1 MITPLFE
8 MNMERRLIVA
18 YQEINKEVVK
28 FNASVNK
35 EIEEIQSDINDGN
48 LPIAVVKIVR
58 IIFSIEKL
66 KSDIIKIQN
75 ELFKNI

>member
-1 MITPLFE
+1 
-8 MNMERRLIVA
+8 MERRLIVA